1 MPQVSRKQFVLAQKY
16 EENQQNKFSDFN
28 NKPRGWNS
36 GDSEHHRKYRDY
48 YFYFSLFFKID
59 II

>member
-1 MPQVSRKQFVLAQKY
+1 VVSVPMPQVSQKQFVLAQKY

-36 GDSEHHRKYRDY
+36 GDSDRHRM
-48 YFYFSLFFKID
+48 YFEFYL
-59 II
+59 